1 MVLIGLVI
9 IVVLLGLRVGFK
21 TDPFNIMGAIGTWS
35 IGALLS
41 VIVLGMLSW
50 HSYEQEHEYEVDD
63 IITLDRGIAVNTDSG
78 GMYVR
83 HSVTNIHDRCDE
95 PTLTEIKSK
104 SYDYLLFFSVTTD
117 TKYELCLPGSDGS

>member
-50 HSYEQEHEYEVDD
+50 HSYEQEHKYDVHN
-63 IITLDRGIAVNTDSG
+63 IINLDRGIAVNTDSG

-83 HSVTNIHDRCDE
+83 RSVTNIHDRCDE
-95 PTLTEIKSK
+95 ATLTEIKSK